1 MGERKAYDLNGDQI
15 CLKHTQK
22 RVIGRKL
29 VEKIM
34 PVMKLAMQGRREMI
48 CPKCDL
54 PAKHNAPF
62 VNRIQDPGH
71 NAMKLE
77 KPINIKGS
85 IEKTG
90 TDQSMAPTGGTLPAP
105 QTPNPPVNTPSGG
118 DNFVSLKA
126 VMEQVI
132 KQIENFNVQ
141 DLTKFKKRGKLIK
154 QLNKVKAEMLDLTGE
169 K

>member
-1 MGERKAYDLNGDQI
+1 MVDRQVFPLGGDQV
-15 CLKHTQK
+15 CLKHTTK
-22 RVIGRKL
+22 RVVGNKL
-29 VEKIM
+29 VEKVT
-34 PVMKLAMQGRREMI
+34 PVMKLSMQGVRGMV

-54 PAKHNAPF
+54 PAKHHAPF
-62 VNRIQDPGH
+62 VNTIQDPGH
-71 NAMKLE
+71 DAMALE
-77 KPINIKGS
+77 KPVNVKGS
-85 IEKTG
+85 VLKTEENK
-90 TDQSMAPTGGTLPAP
+90 APTGGNLPAP
-105 QTPNPPVNTPSGG
+105 QTPNPPVGPPSGG
-118 DNFVSLKA
+118 DTFISLKA